1 MVRKLRA
8 KDITISETPDR
19 RDLKILSEDNAMV
32 DMLEF
37 VEKTEVARG
46 QARNPMEL
54 AHGMLNDSTRV
65 RMRKRGEA
73 ADDDVA

>member
-37 VEKTEVARG
+37 VEKTEVG
-46 QARNPMEL
+46 
-54 AHGMLNDSTRV
+54 
-65 RMRKRGEA
+65 KRPGAEPNKVGSWDVERLDQS
-73 ADDDVA
+73 ADEEEGGGSGR